1 MSVAGSLR
9 VRSVLGNR
17 QRLDGGAMYGNCPKA
32 LWAKW
37 SPPDE
42 QNRIELACRALL
54 VEVDGLR
61 VLVEAG
67 IGAFFE
73 PALRARYG
81 VEPAEHVLLESL
93 EQAGVHHEDI
103 DVVVLSHLHFD
114 HAGGVLSAWA
124 PSKQS
129 ELLFPKARFLVG
141 KDAFERSKHAHERDR
156 ASFVP
161 GLAGMLEQSGRL
173 ELVAAERSPSL
184 PDAFSFTFS
193 EGHTP
198 GLMLTTIAT
207 SHGALTFAS
216 DLIPGTPWVHLPIT
230 MGYDRF
236 PERVIEEKRAL
247 LERTAANGGAIAFT
261 HDPVVAAARITHDGK
276 RFSAQD
282 PIARLDWM

>member
-1 MSVAGSLR
+1 MSLR
-9 VRSVLGNR
+9 VRSIEGNR

-32 LWAKW
+32 LWSKW

-73 PALRARYG
+73 PTLRARYG
-81 VEPAEHVLLESL
+81 VEPAEHVLIASL
-93 EQAGVHHEDI
+93 AQAGVLHEDV
-103 DVVVLSHLHFD
+103 DVVILSHLHFD
-114 HAGGVLSAWA
+114 HAGGVLSAWSEN
-124 PSKQS
+124 PS
-129 ELLFPKARFLVG
+129 ELLFPRARFVVG
-141 KDAFERSKHAHERDR
+141 RDAFQRAKHAHERDR

-161 GLAGMLEQSGRL
+161 GLADKLEQSGRL
-173 ELVAAERSPSL
+173 ELLAGERSPSL
-184 PDAFSFTFS
+184 PDAFSFSFS

-207 SHGALTFAS
+207 AHGPLTFAS

-236 PERVIEEKRAL
+236 PEKLIEEKRAL
-247 LERTAANGGAIAFT
+247 LERTVKEKGAIAFT
-261 HDPVVAAARITHDGK
+261 HDPDVAASRIRHDGK

-282 PIARLDWM
+282 PIPRLDWM